1 MIEVLG
7 IGIADGATDWLMR
20 RVCARISPGALT
32 LVVSPRAQGR
42 RAFLDALAGR
52 RVPQEGRVW
61 VNGIPVTRETAGW
74 LRRRVAEVELSAPL
88 LEHRSLLWNT
98 LAVAPRGLRTMRGCI
113 RLPQPAARRA
123 AAAALES
130 VELGGDVGQPVSAL
144 PGWGRMHV
152 RIARALARRPE
163 CLLAREVDLALPA
176 EEAQAVLTLLRG
188 VARRLSLMAIASV
201 EDEWLAHCAG
211 DHVVTLD
218 GCGLA
223 STAFDRRDSEIGA

>member
-1 MIEVLG
+1 
-7 IGIADGATDWLMR
+7 
-20 RVCARISPGALT
+20 
-32 LVVSPRAQGR
+32 
-42 RAFLDALAGR
+42 
-52 RVPQEGRVW
+52 
-61 VNGIPVTRETAGW
+61 
-74 LRRRVAEVELSAPL
+74 
-88 LEHRSLLWNT
+88 
-98 LAVAPRGLRTMRGCI
+98 
-113 RLPQPAARRA
+113 
-123 AAAALES
+123 
-130 VELGGDVGQPVSAL
+130 
-144 PGWGRMHV
+144 MHV